1 MKPPPQERG
10 AARGVKGLRRTARL
24 RLSGSRAAFRARTA
38 TMRPV
43 PQLLGACGALL
54 LACAALLSACRGAPV
69 EAPPA
74 APAAAPRAEP
84 PPASAAH
91 AALPAAEPESAREVA
106 QSALAAGDIA
116 ATRAALDALVTAP
129 LLSACETHLDAGR
142 VAEALAAAE
151 EALATSPDLPA
162 ALWIAGACRAR
173 LALSG
178 DGSTSDAA
186 QLQAALELLS
196 RARSCA
202 GALGTASELARELGD
217 LDAALELARAG
228 LSPAAGPCTDVARVA
243 SLARPVTAPAR
254 ALAAAALAAWRER
267 RARDAAEAAR
277 LFEEALAALSRAI
290 ADDER
295 DAWAWRTLG
304 EAYLDAG
311 RPADAR
317 FALENALERLG
328 ADDAL
333 FELVDRAARS
343 DGGTAELVRVFA
355 RLQGRHPQAALAWWY
370 PGLEQFE
377 AALRGAPQPL
387 SLLLLAER
395 DLRTCRT
402 KDPSRASQCLE
413 LETLCRS
420 ARGWAEL
427 AQGENERAWNEF
439 RSAGELVEGGL
450 FLERPP
456 LRSAGDG
463 LSALIERHL
472 SRGEL
477 EGALRA
483 AEALA
488 AAARDDVRVVRRAAD
503 LARDLGDRLQ
513 LLERDLKLAARGRM
527 RDPVRLEELRVEI
540 GTSRPGDDLR
550 GTARERDL
558 FFEIGDRRGRAARD
572 TYLRALEHYRRALEL
587 TPDDLE
593 LGCDA
598 ARLVVRRLATPER
611 AQEFEQQVDWAE
623 ALLRRLV
630 EVGRRRTEAGVP
642 DSAQRYALDEA
653 WGDAYQVL
661 GELLLEQRREPRAAR
676 ESFERALAIGPVPR
690 SEISDTWLPLCL
702 KAEAEGARR

>member
-1 MKPPPQERG
+1 
-10 AARGVKGLRRTARL
+10 
-24 RLSGSRAAFRARTA
+24 
-38 TMRPV
+38 MRPV
-43 PQLLGACGALL
+43 PQSLGARGALF

-69 EAPPA
+69 EARSEAPVAPPQTQ
-74 APAAAPRAEP
+74 P
-84 PPASAAH
+84 PPPPETGVP
-91 AALPAAEPESAREVA
+91 LPAPEPENVREAA
-106 QSALAAGDIA
+106 QTALAAGDIA

-129 LLSACETHLDAGR
+129 LLEACEAHLDAGR
-142 VAEALAAAE
+142 VEEALAAAE

-173 LALSG
+173 LALAG
-178 DGSTSDAA
+178 DGSTFDAV
-186 QLQAALELLS
+186 QMKAALELLS
-196 RARSCA
+196 RARGCA
-202 GALGTASELARELGD
+202 GALGTASELARELGE
-217 LDAALELARAG
+217 LEAALELARAG
-228 LSPAAGPCTDVARVA
+228 LAPAAGACADVARVA
-243 SLARPVTAPAR
+243 SLARPSVSPAR
-254 ALAAAALAAWRER
+254 ALAAAALAAWRAR
-267 RARDAAEAAR
+267 RAQDAADAAR

-317 FALENALERLG
+317 AALENALERLG

-333 FELVDRAARS
+333 FALVDRAARS

-395 DLRTCRT
+395 DLRTCRA

-427 AQGENERAWNEF
+427 AQGEHERAWNEF
-439 RSAGELVEGGL
+439 RSVGELVEGGW

-463 LSALIERHL
+463 LNALIERHL

-558 FFEIGDRRGRAARD
+558 FFEIGDRRGRAARE

-598 ARLVVRRLATPER
+598 ARLVVRRLATRER
-611 AQEFEQQVDWAE
+611 AREFALQVDWAE
-623 ALLRRLV
+623 RLLLRLV
-630 EVGRRRTEAGVP
+630 EVGRKKLEDGAP
-642 DSAQRYALDEA
+642 DAAQRYALDEA
-653 WGDAYQVL
+653 WGDAHQIL
-661 GELLLEQRREPRAAR
+661 GELFLGLRAQPRAAR
-676 ESFERALAIGPVPR
+676 EWFERALAIGPVPR

-702 KAEAEGARR
+702 EAEAEGARR